1 MLSRMTTTIEQALAH
16 QRGLAQRRAAA
27 RAHRRE
33 RLAAGLEDAARLLRE
48 RYGARDVMVFG
59 SLATGDLSGEVDV
72 DLAVEGLE
80 SGEYFAAL
88 ADLMQGFGCPVDLVR
103 LEEAS
108 TSLRERIGAE
118 GRRL

>member
-1 MLSRMTTTIEQALAH
+1 MLSCMRTTIGQALAH
-16 QRGLAQRRAAA
+16 QRHLAQRRATERA
-27 RAHRRE
+27 RRRE
-33 RLAAGLEDAARLLRE
+33 RLAARLVDAAKLLRE
-48 RYGARDVMVFG
+48 RYGAREVMVFG

-80 SGEYFAAL
+80 SGEYFSAL
-88 ADLMQGFGCPVDLVR
+88 ADLMQSFECPVDLVR

-108 TSLRERIGAE
+108 TSLRERIEAE